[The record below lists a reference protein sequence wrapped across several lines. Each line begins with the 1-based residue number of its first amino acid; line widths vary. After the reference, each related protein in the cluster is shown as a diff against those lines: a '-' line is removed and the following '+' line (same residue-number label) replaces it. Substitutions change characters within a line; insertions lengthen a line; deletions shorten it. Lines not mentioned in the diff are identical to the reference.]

1 MARPNRQK
9 ERKAELV
16 AAAREAII
24 QRGVIGLRLKDV
36 AERVGMTA
44 SSVFYY
50 YPAIGD
56 LLRDVLRDAVER
68 FCIDRSAAVAHIAD
82 PAVRLAAMIRTGLP
96 VGPDDALCRLLYE
109 LGSVARRDAV
119 QAARYIAL
127 YERQVGIYVAILEA
141 GAAQGVFK
149 LKESAMAIAR
159 NFVVLEDGYG
169 LHVTMAVPTFST
181 EAAEALIRS
190 YASIATGCNISSI
203 DLEAQAGDITR

>member
-9 ERKAELV
+9 ERRAELV

-68 FCIDRSAAVAHIAD
+68 FCIDRAAAVVHIAD
-82 PAVRLAAMIRTGLP
+82 PALRLAAMIRTGLP
-96 VGPDDALCRLLYE
+96 AGPDDALCRLLYE

-141 GAAQGVFK
+141 GAAQGQFK
-149 LKESAMAIAR
+149 LNESALAIAR
-159 NFVVLEDGYG
+159 NFVTLEDGYG
-169 LHVTMAVPTFST
+169 LHVTMAVPTFT
-181 EAAEALIRS
+181 PQAAEALIRS
-190 YASIATGCNISSI
+190 YASIATGCNITEI
-203 DLEAQAGDITR
+203 DLDSEAGNITR